1 MMYSNAVALNREQHS
16 DLTISPSPN
25 GFRFASDLLTVM
37 LVATEFYD
45 AGRQFPIIF
54 TILPDNSVQPVALLG
69 FEEGENLFV
78 DDEGKW
84 TGRYIPAYFR
94 RYPFITTDES
104 AEGQAVVCF
113 DETYDGFNLEG
124 GISLFEN
131 GEATTK
137 TVEIQN
143 FLQGYL
149 QQLKLTRAFGAT
161 LLEKGLLREIS
172 AQANLVDGRT
182 YGLNGMQVVDEQ
194 KLAELSEEEV
204 VQMFKDGSLPLI
216 YAHLLSLRNLQE
228 LVERKATQT
237 TAE

>member
-1 MMYSNAVALNREQHS
+1 MYSNAVALNSELHS
-16 DLTISPSPN
+16 DFTISPSPN

-37 LVATEFYD
+37 LVAPEFYD

-54 TILPDNSVQPVALLG
+54 TVMPDESVQPVALLG
-69 FEEGENLFV
+69 FEAEENLFV
-78 DDEGKW
+78 DDDGKW
-84 TGRYIPAYFR
+84 TGRYIPAYIR

-104 AEGQAVVCF
+104 EDGKAIVCF
-113 DETYDGFNLEG
+113 DETFDGFNLEG
-124 GISLFEN
+124 GIALFE
-131 GEATTK
+131 GLEPTPK

-149 QQLKLTRAFGAT
+149 QQLKQTRAFGAM

-172 AQANLVDGRT
+172 AQANLEDGRT

-194 KLAELSEEEV
+194 KLAELSDEEI

-228 LVERKATQT
+228 LVERKGSQSK
-237 TAE
+237 AE